1 MRQVQT
7 GETYP
12 GKDKL
17 KWYVLHVRS
26 KHEFIANAELQKKG
40 IRTFLPTVKKWRQ
53 WKDRRKLVEFPLFPG
68 YLFVNIALNSTDH
81 LKVLKTRG
89 AVRFLSEGPGSPAP
103 VSPEEVSSLKLLVES
118 GEELD
123 IYPHLREGTKVRV
136 TRGLFRGAEGVLDKK
151 EAHCTFIVN
160 IILLGRSVGARVL
173 ADDIERV

>member
-1 MRQVQT
+1 MEI
-7 GETYP
+7 GAIYP
-12 GKDKL
+12 GEDKL

-26 KHEFIANAELQKKG
+26 KHEFIANAELQKKE
-40 IRTFLPTVKKWRQ
+40 INTFLPTVKKWRQ

-68 YLFVNIALNSTDH
+68 YLFVNIAPNPTDH
-81 LKVLKTRG
+81 IKILRTRG
-89 AVRFLSEGPGSPAP
+89 AVRFLSDGQGGPAP
-103 VSPEEVSSLKLLVES
+103 VSSEEVSSLKLLVES

-136 TRGLFRGAEGVLDKK
+136 TRGLFRGAEGILDKK

-173 ADDIERV
+173 ADDIECI